1 MDNVIHYW
9 DYCNIFPLTKK
20 SPNEGKDAG
29 AKEPCG
35 SGRCYTCLK
44 LVQTGCLLSLA
55 VRIKR
60 APVLTAA
67 STILYAR

>member
-35 SGRCYTCLK
+35 SGEVLHLLKVGANSLFAISRC
-44 LVQTGCLLSLA
+44 QD
-55 VRIKR
+55 
-60 APVLTAA
+60 
-67 STILYAR
+67 